1 MKTPFFLFLALCAG
15 IGARAQEYTFSLS
28 SSKYTILEQS
38 TMDNG
43 AQLITFPAGADLN
56 NAGLVYTVPEGA
68 TVSPTAE
75 QARLRDYEIE
85 FFTVTYADGTV
96 KTFPYYFTAGRWFTA
111 ILFGDPE
118 INLTDRTNNYATPAN
133 LTKWANGIINMK
145 GSGRYAF
152 ATNPKV
158 KPAPDL
164 VICMG
169 DMDQDNEKSGDD
181 IKAIFNLFTAQN
193 IPFLTMCGNHDLV
206 PDYFSGETGDAGLTY
221 GIGTEGGMNS
231 NKLALSIVESYSST
245 AASNGIENL
254 KTFTQSNGKVQ
265 IQPYTFTFKGVR
277 FYIGQTYWFQKPYN
291 NPYYS
296 LIPYK
301 KYDAVYYSPNGIIS
315 SLTEFVEAN
324 KETPSVWVQH
334 YPISCEDRWW
344 LDQNDVGRSIAPT
357 DTPDYAT
364 ATAKREK
371 YLDLISKTKNPYH
384 FSGHNHAQSIVT
396 HSANGTAFR
405 DYISPYFATKG
416 GAWMVLCHEGEGV
429 KEVQSVDFDYE

>member
-38 TMDNG
+38 TTDNG

-75 QARLRDYEIE
+75 QARLRDCEIE

-118 INLTDRTNNYATPAN
+118 INLTNRDKNNATPEN

-169 DMDQDNEKSGDD
+169 DMDQDNEKSGND
-181 IKAIFNLFTAQN
+181 IKAIFNLFTAKN

-206 PDYFSGETGDAGLTY
+206 PDYWSGESGDAGLTN
-221 GIGTEGGMNS
+221 GWDGGVFTCIKS
-231 NKLALSIVESYSST
+231 LDLVKDYADKAV
-245 AASNGIENL
+245 SNGIENL
-254 KTFTQSNGKVQ
+254 KRFEQSNGNGQ
-265 IQPYTFTFKGVR
+265 IHPYTFTYKGVR
-277 FYIGQTYWFQKPYN
+277 FYIGQTYWFQKPFKYTKGLTG
-291 NPYYS
+291 YYT
-296 LIPYK
+296 YK
-301 KYDAVYYSPNGIIS
+301 NYYSPNGIIS
-315 SLTEFVEAN
+315 SLTDFVEAN